1 MNLLLRLY
9 DYLHTHRA
17 VLWCTFAVVTALAVA
32 GAATLRYREDIS
44 DFLPSD
50 SRQQVAASASD
61 EAQRIVVI
69 FQGLPP
75 DSLCEAVDR
84 FEEQCLAYGLSEDA
98 LTTSADP
105 QDLIRQVKHIQANAP
120 YYLTEDDYRRMDTLF
135 TPEGFRHA
143 LARDRQLLSMPGSG
157 ILAQVI
163 AGDPLGLFPLT
174 SFNAYAGKFISY
186 NGYMM
191 TADSTMA
198 FAFYHSPYGAFES
211 RHNAALIDSL
221 QTILDIV
228 QSSYLASS
236 DDRQSS
242 ANVQKFNSP
251 PETGGVPRRGEG
263 VEKTINHKPLTMNR
277 LHGAPVVAVG
287 NARRIK
293 ADSFLAIGLSS
304 VLIVLLLLYS
314 FPRKRDILLI
324 AVSVAF
330 GWLCGMAMLRV
341 FAGEVSVIILGIG
354 SVIIGL
360 AVNYPLHLLVH
371 QRYTKS
377 VRQTLEEVLSPLLI
391 GNITTVGAFLALLPI
406 DAMALRDLGIFAS
419 SMLLGTIMFCVVVLP
434 HLMSAEP
441 TPLRELPT
449 FSFRHVPFA
458 VVVAITL
465 FFGAVLFIHRG
476 DSRFDSNLSHI
487 NYMTPQQRADFA
499 LFTDSSSNYSAPLIT
514 ARNSSSETEEV
525 ARSAGGVDSTS
536 NFRTIEPLNSSN
548 ALWSTWWST
557 RDREQL
563 HADFRQAAAEQGFS
577 PTAFAPFE
585 DVFFSNS
592 SPETGWKSQ
601 SAFGSEKGR
610 LAGSQADRDNA
621 RSDGGVDN
629 PSNLRTFEHLNSI
642 SSLAATFNY
651 LGLVCSCIVF
661 VFLVFSFRSLRLA
674 VIAFLPMAVAWVWI
688 LGIMQLT
695 GIQFNI
701 VNIILATFIFGQGD
715 DYTIF
720 VLEGALY
727 EKKTGQPMLP
737 QYRQSI
743 LLSALIMLI
752 SLGVL
757 LVARHPAMHSLGT
770 VTLIGM
776 TCVVLMAWVIPPV
789 LIKHFTHYKSTTYD
803 T

>member
-17 VLWCTFAVVTALAVA
+17 VLWCTFAVVTALLIA
-32 GAATLRYREDIS
+32 GASTLRYREDIS

-50 SRQQVAASASD
+50 SRQQVEAYASD
-61 EAQRIVVI
+61 EAQRIVII
-69 FQGLPP
+69 FEGASP
-75 DSLCEAVDR
+75 DSLCAAVDR

-105 QDLIRQVKHIQANAP
+105 QDLIRRLQAIHANAP

-135 TPEGFRHA
+135 TPEGFRTA
-143 LARDRQLLSMPGSG
+143 LARDKQLLSMPGSG
-157 ILAQVI
+157 LLAPLLSS
-163 AGDPLGLFPLT
+163 DPLGLFPLPLRQGEYPAGGREWIT
-174 SFNAYAGKFISY
+174 SAGEAFISY

-191 TADSTMA
+191 TSDSTKA
-198 FAFYHSPYGAFES
+198 FAFYRSPYGATES
-211 RHNAALIDSL
+211 RHNAHLIDSL
-221 QTILDIV
+221 QHVIDHL
-228 QSSYLASS
+228 S
-236 DDRQSS
+236 
-242 ANVQKFNSP
+242 SP
-251 PETGGVPRRGEG
+251 PKQGEPEGGFSPFPSGEGRGEA
-263 VEKTINHKPLTMNR
+263 PR

-371 QRYTKS
+371 QRYTTS

-406 DAMALRDLGIFAS
+406 DAMALRDLGIFAA

-441 TPLRELPT
+441 TPLRVREAIVPLVGKELPT

-476 DSRFDSNLSHI
+476 NSRFDSDLSHI

-499 LFTDSSSNYSAPLIT
+499 LFTENATLNT
-514 ARNSSSETEEV
+514 SE
-525 ARSAGGVDSTS
+525 RLST
-536 NFRTIEPLNSSN
+536 PLNPSERVFD
-548 ALWSTWWST
+548 LWSTWWST

-585 DVFFSNS
+585 EVFFSDHL
-592 SPETGWKSQ
+592 PPFPLGEGRGE
-601 SAFGSEKGR
+601 AFQGR
-610 LAGSQADRDNA
+610 AGERLLS
-621 RSDGGVDN
+621 
-629 PSNLRTFEHLNSI
+629 
-642 SSLAATFNY
+642 TFNY

-674 VIAFLPMAVAWVWI
+674 IIAFLPMAVAWVWI

-789 LIKHFTHYKSTTYD
+789 LVKHFTPYKSTTYD